1 MSGITRTPGRRS
13 VRHRRRSNVT
23 ATALTAQPLT
33 TDAITFRDVVET
45 ESNEVA
51 GKEVVYTPLEWDP
64 LTPEFSDF
72 NTYPND
78 GSELSYVAMSLHA
91 VRMIGCRRESELMKY
106 FMEGGTIK
114 TFLILGH

>member
-45 ESNEVA
+45 ESKEVA

-64 LTPEFSDF
+64 LSSEYSDF
-72 NTYPND
+72 NRYLND

-106 FMEGGTIK
+106 FMEGGTNENESVPS
-114 TFLILGH
+114 T